1 MKEQLD
7 ILLSLQE
14 LDKAIDE
21 LEVKK
26 AEIPVKLESY
36 QLDLKLKQD
45 GWQNSKKELEN
56 LQKEKKFCEIDLES
70 KNTNLKKFQTQLY
83 QVKSN
88 KEYSAI
94 QLEIQNTKLEVE
106 ENEEKILVKMLDEDN
121 FKKKMLEKQ
130 NEVKEAEMV
139 LEKTKKECDVELD
152 KFQLELNAKLNEREV
167 LSQSIDR
174 KLLEVYDRIRKGKS
188 GIAIVK
194 IKDGTCGACYMTIR
208 PQLLIEVTGN
218 NKFVQCESC
227 SRILHGYN

>member
-1 MKEQLD
+1 M
-7 ILLSLQE
+7 
-14 LDKAIDE
+14 
-21 LEVKK
+21 
-26 AEIPVKLESY
+26 
-36 QLDLKLKQD
+36 
-45 GWQNSKKELEN
+45 
-56 LQKEKKFCEIDLES
+56 
-70 KNTNLKKFQTQLY
+70 
-83 QVKSN
+83 
-88 KEYSAI
+88 
-94 QLEIQNTKLEVE
+94 E

-139 LEKTKKECDVELD
+139 LENKKECDVELD

-208 PQLLIEVTGN
+208 LSFL
-218 NKFVQCESC
+218 
-227 SRILHGYN
+227 